1 MVTLGLGVVRA
12 GIYGVAGSVQ
22 RFWDHSF
29 RISVYDPSQITHYSN
44 VDTLYR
50 SDDLTIGFFRNRP
63 WPAGMCKGEDGS
75 GMRSLLCLIISHA
88 ATLLLHSAILFRYT
102 HSGWRMLFC
111 LFPSVFFGLLA
122 LNSGPAWST
131 LHFPPP
137 KIPHVGM
144 GNKKQLLLFLA
155 FCFLHDQM
163 LSSRFFPNRHSHLNW
178 FFFPS
183 RHALLPTSRYGTER
197 ARPKR
202 RSLGRKEIFLGKSTG
217 VFFLASSLFLFSLF
231 LCSLDTY

>member
-111 LFPSVFFGLLA
+111 LFPSFFFWAACIKSGSCLVDPSFA
-122 LNSGPAWST
+122 L
-131 LHFPPP
+131 

-155 FCFLHDQM
+155 FALLC
-163 LSSRFFPNRHSHLNW
+163 LSS
-178 FFFPS
+178 
-183 RHALLPTSRYGTER
+183 
-197 ARPKR
+197 
-202 RSLGRKEIFLGKSTG
+202 
-217 VFFLASSLFLFSLF
+217 
-231 LCSLDTY
+231 